1 MSAEVFYNTRRETG
15 RLASGSFGL
24 SSSGALTWID
34 DPLESIIRE
43 VGFIDPRNSR
53 EVLLYTVIFLNGWKT
68 AIDQSR

>member
-1 MSAEVFYNTRRETG
+1 MSAELFYYNTIRETG

-43 VGFIDPRNSR
+43 VGDIDPRNSR
-53 EVLLYTVIFLNGWKT
+53 EGLLYIFFKCLKDG
-68 AIDQSR
+68 D